1 MDRRCAPA
9 VRLPE
14 TRVRPVP
21 GVLLFVLAISLLWT

>member
-1 MDRRCAPA
+1 